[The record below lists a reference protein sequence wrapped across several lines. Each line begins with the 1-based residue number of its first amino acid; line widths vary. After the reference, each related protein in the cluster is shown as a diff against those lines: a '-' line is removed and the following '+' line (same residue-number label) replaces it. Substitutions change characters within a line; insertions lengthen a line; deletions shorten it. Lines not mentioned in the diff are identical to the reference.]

1 MYASSP
7 SIAASA
13 TFRQQRNVSMLENAG
28 GTVRE
33 SDTRHHVRDIQQDL
47 ALIGAVHNTH
57 SDEGREELQSGLEAR
72 GGNGANNLHRNT
84 AASTIHDLRRH
95 PDRSAQEAGRGFFL
109 TGDPIRSNDET
120 LSVLANAISVEE
132 GTKEPS
138 IQDACRELPKQPPA
152 A

>member
-1 MYASSP
+1 
-7 SIAASA
+7 
-13 TFRQQRNVSMLENAG
+13 MLENAG

-95 PDRSAQEAGRGFFL
+95 PGKQTLLDVDKKCANHEQIAQHRRLVVVF
-109 TGDPIRSNDET
+109 S
-120 LSVLANAISVEE
+120 
-132 GTKEPS
+132 
-138 IQDACRELPKQPPA
+138 
-152 A
+152 